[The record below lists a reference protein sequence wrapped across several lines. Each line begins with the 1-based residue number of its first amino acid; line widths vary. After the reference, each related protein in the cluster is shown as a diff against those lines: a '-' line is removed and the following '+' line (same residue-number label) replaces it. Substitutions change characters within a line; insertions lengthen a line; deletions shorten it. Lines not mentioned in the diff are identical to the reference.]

1 MVGNTVPIT
10 RKDRQR
16 FTIIREN
23 CGCLCCL
30 LVGWLD
36 VHTTIEHVTDAGSRL
51 GHSDSL
57 GLCEW
62 HHFGTRKHGAHTL
75 SARSLQN
82 MIGEFGPSLAHGR
95 KPFEEF
101 YGDEVTVLLPIQ
113 NYLLDRFAA
122 DPWPE
127 YNLPGKVAID
137 TRNEW
142 IDLNHATAQSS
153 SIRPSESG

>member
-1 MVGNTVPIT
+1 MVGKTDPISA
-10 RKDRQR
+10 KDRQR
-16 FTIIREN
+16 FKVIKEY

-51 GHSDSL
+51 GHADSL

-62 HHFGTRKHGAHTL
+62 HHFGTVRHGAYSL
-75 SARSLQN
+75 SPQSRQK
-82 MIGEFGPSLAHGR
+82 MIGEFGPSLALGR
-95 KPFEEF
+95 IPFEEF
-101 YGDEVTVLLPIQ
+101 FGDEITVLLPIQ
-113 NYLLDRFAA
+113 NYLLERFAA

-142 IDLNHATAQSS
+142 IELNHATAQ
-153 SIRPSESG
+153 